1 MGSAQ
6 PGMSRPRF
14 FNAPR
19 KGENFELRADLN
31 SEYRDRRKDAIKRVI
46 ANMTVGKDVSGLFPD
61 VLKNMQ
67 TEDLEQKKLVY
78 LYLMNYA
85 KTQPELV
92 ILAVNTFVK
101 DSEDPNPLIRA
112 LAIRTMGCLR
122 AEKII
127 DYLSDPLE
135 KSLRDE
141 NPYVRKTAAICVA
154 KLYDLKPELAI
165 DRGFVGLLKD
175 MVGDSNPMV
184 VANAVTALTDI
195 HQAALENDPTGQS
208 AVFVIDP
215 DVLTKL
221 LIALNE
227 CTEWGRIA
235 ILNSLARYRA
245 RDEKQAEHICERVM
259 PQFQHANGSVVLGAV
274 KVVLIHMA
282 KVCNNDELIKQL
294 VRKMAPPLVT
304 LISSAP
310 EVQWVALRNINLVL
324 QKRPDI
330 LQNELRVFF
339 CKYNDPSY
347 VKLEKVEIMIKLA
360 NERNVDMLLSELKE
374 YASEVDVDFVRRAI
388 RAIGQCAIKIDT
400 AAERCVHVLLDL
412 IATKVSYV
420 VQEAVVVIKDI
431 FRKYPHNYEGIIPTL
446 CSNLEELDEPEAKGS
461 LIWIL
466 GEYADKISNA
476 EDLLA
481 HFLDSFTDEPYQVQF
496 QTLTA
501 IVKAFLKKPDSSLA
515 QQIVQQVL
523 EKATKECDSPDLRD
537 RAFIYW
543 RLLSSSDS
551 AAGRNVILAS
561 RPPISIPLTTVPP
574 AVLDELVSE
583 LSSLASAYHKPAATF
598 IGKARIGADGFK
610 GQGGEAEDDITRE
623 KALATVVQ
631 GQKSENLLDFGD
643 DDVDLPATNA
653 ASGAGAGALGAL
665 AGLDEL
671 MMGASISTPPMSTN
685 GSSASHTGATSTT
698 AAGGGGLNDLL
709 GLFDAAPGAEQPG
722 AQSGMQ
728 ALQALKAT
736 PASPVNNAFGSP
748 VLASTATS
756 ATAKSAPTSGQDDLL
771 GLF

>member
-1 MGSAQ
+1 
-6 PGMSRPRF
+6 MSRPRF

-101 DSEDPNPLIRA
+101 DSEDPNPLVRA

-154 KLYDLKPELAI
+154 KLYDLKPELAV
-165 DRGFVGLLKD
+165 DRGFVGMLKD

-195 HQAALENDPTGQS
+195 HQTALEADPTGQA
-208 AVFVIDP
+208 AVFVIDS

-282 KVCNNDELIKQL
+282 KVRNNDELIKQL
-294 VRKMAPPLVT
+294 IRKMAPPLVT

-330 LQNELRVFF
+330 LSNELRVFF

-388 RAIGQCAIKIDT
+388 RAIGQCAIKIDA

-412 IATKVSYV
+412 IDTKVSYV

-431 FRKYPHNYEGIIPTL
+431 FRKYPHNYEGVIPTL
-446 CSNLEELDEPEAKGS
+446 CSNLEELDEPEAKAS

-476 EDLLA
+476 EELLA
-481 HFLDSFTDEPYQVQF
+481 HFLDSFTEEPYQVQF

-543 RLLSSSDS
+543 RLLSSPDS
-551 AAGRNVILAS
+551 SAGRNVILAS
-561 RPPISIPLTTVPP
+561 RPPISIPLTTVSP
-574 AVLDELVSE
+574 AVLDELISE

-598 IGKARIGADGFK
+598 IGKARFGADGVRN
-610 GQGGEAEDDITRE
+610 GQLGDAAEDDITRE

-643 DDVDLPATNA
+643 DDVDANATPATRN
-653 ASGAGAGALGAL
+653 GNGAGALGAL
-665 AGLDEL
+665 AGLDDL
-671 MMGASISTPPMSTN
+671 MMGTSISSPSMSSGT
-685 GSSASHTGATSTT
+685 GVAVPGAAST
-698 AAGGGGLNDLL
+698 GGGLNDLL

-722 AQSGMQ
+722 AQSGV
-728 ALQALKAT
+728 QALKALSST
-736 PASPVNNAFGSP
+736 NDTNAVFGSP
-748 VLASTATS
+748 LSPSLASPNPA
-756 ATAKSAPTSGQDDLL
+756 SAPAKPPAQASSGQDDLL